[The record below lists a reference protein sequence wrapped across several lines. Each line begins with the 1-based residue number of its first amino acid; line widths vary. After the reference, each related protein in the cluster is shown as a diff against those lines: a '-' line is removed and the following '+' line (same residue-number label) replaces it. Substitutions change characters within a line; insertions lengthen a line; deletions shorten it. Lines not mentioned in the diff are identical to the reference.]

1 MLGPIGLPETLFIL
15 VLALLIF
22 GPRRL
27 PELGRTVGKA
37 LGEFRRATTELKR
50 SINTEIAL
58 EDDEPRPAAPRRP
71 TLAEARPPAAPPAG
85 AAEGEL
91 PEGEEGGQAV
101 WRPPAEPRAETG
113 AAPPPSPEPT
123 GAAEPRVEAGA
134 LPPPPAAEPATPAE
148 RAETAEPGPA
158 RRTAADDGA
167 DERS

>member
-71 TLAEARPPAAPPAG
+71 ALAG
-85 AAEGEL
+85 ASAPAVQGAVHGEL

-101 WRPPAEPRAETG
+101 WRPACHPMEVRPCGRCFSST
-113 AAPPPSPEPT
+113 
-123 GAAEPRVEAGA
+123 R
-134 LPPPPAAEPATPAE
+134 
-148 RAETAEPGPA
+148 
-158 RRTAADDGA
+158 
-167 DERS
+167 

>member
-58 EDDEPRPAAPRRP
+58 EDDETGPPAPRRP
-71 TLAEARPPAAPPAG
+71 ALAGARPPTSP
-85 AAEGEL
+85 GEL

-101 WRPPAEPRAETG
+101 WRSPAEPREEA
-113 AAPPPSPEPT
+113 
-123 GAAEPRVEAGA
+123 AAEP
-134 LPPPPAAEPATPAE
+134 LPPPPAAEPAEADREPA
-148 RAETAEPGPA
+148 RDAAGGPA
-158 RRTAADDGA
+158 GDGIAADD
-167 DERS
+167 RP